1 MKHSLFWRLFIPI
14 LALCLLSFVAIS
26 VYVPR
31 AMQQFE
37 EQIAL
42 DQALQIAQ
50 QFKTIRAYYTKN
62 VVAKVIK
69 NGHFKASI
77 KHKNETNSIPLPAT
91 LIHDLSDLLQNNGT
105 TIRLYSAYPFP
116 NRTDRLLDTFEED
129 AWQALS
135 ETPTAPFVRTEQH
148 QGKTSVRVGVADVM
162 INETCVNCHNNRLDT
177 PKDDWQLGEMRGVL
191 EIITPIDKQLLIA
204 NGISNGFI
212 IALALVGL
220 LLGVSLYFIFQRT
233 IGKRLNQV
241 ITALDKIAQGEG
253 DLSQRLD
260 ETGKHEV
267 AQIGHAFNQVMQKFS
282 AIVSEVIVVTG
293 ELSHLS
299 QSLSSANQKSSQRVI
314 DQDRETG
321 SVTTSAGALEIS
333 ARDIVRHAEKASDT
347 TQQTTRNTEQGEQI
361 VQNSMQ
367 STQQL
372 SNHIGEAVNSL
383 TRLQTDVDEIS
394 EVLDV
399 IRSIADQTNLLA
411 LNAAIEAARASEQG
425 RGFAVVADEV
435 RVLASRTQASTQ
447 KIQGMTERLHT
458 TTKEVVS
465 AMQQSQQQAKATLH
479 LSSKVGGQ
487 LRQIT
492 HSVNSVRNMN
502 LQIASAAKQQEQTI
516 GSVNQNLT
524 GISATSRAAAQA
536 GEHSSNQVQQVEQ
549 LASRLLSLTQQFR
562 I

>member
-116 NRTDRLLDTFEED
+116 NRTDRLLDNFEED

-135 ETPTAPFVRTEQH
+135 KTPTTPFVRTEQH
-148 QGKTSVRVGVADVM
+148 QGKTSVRVGIADVM

-204 NGISNGFI
+204 SGISNGFM
-212 IALALVGL
+212 IALALLGL

-241 ITALDKIAQGEG
+241 ITALDEIAQGEG

-260 ETGKHEV
+260 EKGKHEV

-458 TTKEVVS
+458 TTEEVVS
-465 AMQQSQQQAKATLH
+465 AMKQSQQQAKATLH

-549 LASRLLSLTQQFR
+549 LASRLLSLTQQFKV
-562 I
+562 